1 MKKLICIFISAM
13 MLLCLCACSGD
24 NENTTNAPESTSEN
38 TSESTS
44 ENTSENTNETGIEE
58 IDLSDIKEKIIDE
71 LKIEGAMD
79 IATDR
84 LSDLYG
90 IDSSDVEESSCFI
103 TSNGS
108 FPEEVIMI
116 KAKDSDAQKRIA
128 DLLETRIDDV
138 KVQSESYDPENYAI
152 AQKCKVI
159 TNGNYLVMFIS
170 ALHEQME
177 KIFAQSIG

>member
-1 MKKLICIFISAM
+1 
-13 MLLCLCACSGD
+13 MLFGLCACSGD
-24 NENTTNAPESTSEN
+24 GNDTTNEN

-44 ENTSENTNETGIEE
+44 ENTSETTSEPISETGIKE
-58 IDLSDIKEKIIDE
+58 IDISAIKEKIITD
-71 LKIEGAMD
+71 LKIEDAMD

-90 IDSSDVEESSCFI
+90 IDSNDVEESACFI
-103 TSNGS
+103 TSNGA

-128 DLLETRIDDV
+128 QLLETRIEDV
-138 KVQSESYDPENYAI
+138 KVQSESYDAENYAI

-159 TNGNYLVMFIS
+159 TNGNFAAMFIS
-170 ALHEQME
+170 ASHEQME